1 MSAAIK
7 VCLVQLHCDVSAG
20 FTLSPICVRFGKN
33 KRGRS
38 IYWTMQWLA
47 RIKELF
53 VTTTAG
59 EDETT
64 EGNPGNRNGDTVEVA
79 PPVYQRLKTK
89 QLRNT
94 PVTLYRDY
102 TELARRCEISQNAVG
117 SPKNAENRCNL
128 FSIFT
133 PWRSHGVPTAIVA
146 FLRRFHVVLSR
157 SCGVLVGYRLR
168 AHGVLMACPRRA
180 HRVLGAV
187 TARARRAHGAR
198 TASTPFMPFRI
209 SIRIMLCLPAI
220 VDVMSQSPALISC
233 CPVRELNR
241 LRS

>member
-1 MSAAIK
+1 MAIR
-7 VCLVQLHCDVSAG
+7 LRLH
-20 FTLSPICVRFGKN
+20 PR
-33 KRGRS
+33 
-38 IYWTMQWLA
+38 
-47 RIKELF
+47 
-53 VTTTAG
+53 
-59 EDETT
+59 
-64 EGNPGNRNGDTVEVA
+64 
-79 PPVYQRLKTK
+79 YQRLKTK

-146 FLRRFHVVLSR
+146 FLRRFHGVLSR
-157 SCGVLVGYRLR
+157 SCGVLVGDRLR

-187 TARARRAHGAR
+187 TARARRAHGER
-198 TASTPFMPFRI
+198 TARARRPHRSCHFASAFASCYVCQLLLMSCHTVTSTH
-209 SIRIMLCLPAI
+209 IMLSCQGTEPA
-220 VDVMSQSPALISC
+220 A
-233 CPVRELNR
+233 ELNYNFRYSRCFFAAVLSR
-241 LRS
+241 LEPLLLSTSYMK